1 MSATKKWCMA
11 GCFALL
17 CLIMASILIRFS
29 TVQVLVKWR
38 HIDNSFTRMIIADTP
53 DLQPVRSK
61 ETIPIKWNELYPFQ
75 EATGKSN
82 STKGSTAA
90 TDKVTMQS
98 RIARVQK
105 KISRWTTD
113 YLAGYQRFVEI
124 YGAYENWLH
133 WNITAQKEYNGVV
146 EIEDGQ
152 LASYEERED
161 MSEKIQNVTNL
172 ARFCEENQAAFLY
185 VSAPGKIMRGME
197 TYKALDFSNAN
208 ADAFLSGLKENG
220 VDYID
225 VRDYMDAEGLTT
237 KDLFFRTDHH
247 WLPETGLWATEIVA
261 RYLSEKGLVESAPS
275 LLAPAMW
282 DKEVYKNFFL
292 GSRGKKVTLQ
302 RAKPDDITILHPKF
316 PTHLHL
322 EIPSKAI
329 TRDGDFDI
337 LYNKKELEK
346 VDYYHK
352 NPYGAYSWGDR
363 PYIYIRNEDAVNDKT
378 VLLMK
383 NSFGNVVLPFLSL
396 QFKHTYELD
405 LRHFNG
411 SVEEAIRQK
420 KPDVVIVLYHLEN
433 LPGKIDYKA
442 HNSLWDFR

>member
-1 MSATKKWCMA
+1 MSAMKKWCMA

-38 HIDNSFTRMIIADTP
+38 HIDNGFTRMIIADMP
-53 DLQPVRSK
+53 DLQPVSTK
-61 ETIPIKWNELYPFQ
+61 EAIPIKWNELYPFQ
-75 EATGKSN
+75 EAMGKSN

-105 KISRWTTD
+105 KISRWTAD
-113 YLAGYQRFVEI
+113 YLTGHQRFVEA

-152 LASYEERED
+152 LAAYAERED
-161 MSEKIQNVTNL
+161 MSDKIQNVTNL

-185 VSAPGKIMRGME
+185 VSAPGKIMRSVE
-197 TYKALDFSNAN
+197 KYKALDFSNAN
-208 ADAFLSGLKENG
+208 ADAFLLGLKENG

-225 VRDYMDAEGLTT
+225 VRDYMDAAGLTT

-247 WLPETGLWATEIVA
+247 WLPETGLWATGIVV
-261 RYLSEKGLVESAPS
+261 RYLSEKGLVESDPS

-329 TRDGDFDI
+329 NRDGDFDI

-363 PYIYIRNEDAVNDKT
+363 PYMYIRNEDAVNDKT

-411 SVEEAIRQK
+411 SVEEVIRQK

-433 LPGKIDYKA
+433 LPGKINYGA